1 VSHHIP
7 LPSKPEQELTVANRS
22 ASAPM
27 GMVYLEPLQ
36 SRPATEADS
45 NGILEYFQL
54 IRGHK
59 LLVLAMLLVGT
70 GAGCIVSFLQTPIYE
85 ARSFLEFQSA
95 SRGEGATGMGDHD
108 ASGFSSENFLTTQVK
123 VLQSKSL
130 QRRVQDKLKVE
141 QPKTAYTA
149 AGRLT
154 AWRKVFGLSS
164 PAGSRTKA
172 LAPEE
177 VTARVIDNS
186 RIIEIVCDSPD
197 AQYSA
202 AFANTMAS
210 EYINYSLESLW
221 ASANTT
227 SQWMTKQLD
236 RLKVNLQK
244 SENQLQQY
252 SQTSGLVYTGAE
264 QSIEEE
270 TLKQLQAEYSTAKAD
285 RIAKQ
290 SLSEMAA
297 SSQVDSIPQVVD
309 NGRLSEYQRKMAEL
323 RQELAELLSLYTPS
337 HYKVLKVQAQ
347 ITALES
353 TLGGERKTIRH
364 RIENE
369 YSAAKRREEL
379 LEAEYGK
386 QMDRLLQT
394 DRKSVYY
401 DILKH
406 EVDTDRSIYDQLLQ
420 KTKQVEVGSSIQAS
434 DIRVLDP
441 AEVPLHPARPNL
453 TRNASFGFLFG
464 LFGAFGLVI
473 GLEFIDR
480 SVRAPGESPFH
491 LQVPELGVIPSQKFF
506 PHPGDNRGP
515 PPDANGDGKSFE
527 LSTWQDHPSL
537 LAESFRS
544 ALASIMVSGSGATLP
559 GVIMITSAGKGEGKS
574 SIVSN
579 LGIALAEINQRVL
592 LVDADMRKPH
602 LHDIFNVSN
611 SWGLS
616 DLLREKSS
624 LESSPVE
631 GLCRKTD
638 IEGLHL
644 LPSGPGTVSIAN
656 LLYSRRLFE
665 LLQRLRAEFD
675 IVVIDTPPMLYI
687 SDARVLG
694 RLADGAILVIRAS
707 KTTRDAARAA
717 KQRLVDDGIPV
728 LGTILNEYDLRKK
741 PRYGYYNSYTY

>member
-1 VSHHIP
+1 M
-7 LPSKPEQELTVANRS
+7 PSKSEQELTVANRS
-22 ASAPM
+22 AAAPM

-36 SRPATEADS
+36 NRPTSEADS
-45 NGILEYFQL
+45 NGMLEYFEL
-54 IRGHK
+54 LRGHK
-59 LLVLAMLLVGT
+59 LLVLAMLLLGT
-70 GAGCIVSFLQTPIYE
+70 GAGCIISFLQVPIYE
-85 ARSFLEFQSA
+85 AHSYLEFQSA
-95 SRGEGATGMGDHD
+95 SNGGDAAGMGDHD
-108 ASGFSSENFLTTQVK
+108 GNGFSSENFLTTQVK
-123 VLQSKSL
+123 VLQSMSL
-130 QRRVQDKLKVE
+130 QKRVEAKVRDE
-141 QPKTAYTA
+141 YPKTAYA
-149 AGRLT
+149 APGRLT
-154 AWRKVFGLSS
+154 AWRKAFGLSM
-164 PAGSRTKA
+164 PRGARTKA
-172 LAPEE
+172 LAPVE
-177 VTARVIDNS
+177 VTARVVENS
-186 RIIEIVCDSPD
+186 RIIEILCDSPD
-197 AQYSA
+197 PQYSA
-202 AFANTMAS
+202 AFANTMAK
-210 EYINYSLESLW
+210 EYIEYSLESVW
-221 ASANTT
+221 ASANKTAE
-227 SQWMTKQLD
+227 WMNKQLD
-236 RLKVNLQK
+236 RLKTNLQQ
-244 SENQLQQY
+244 SENHLQQY
-252 SQTSGLVYTGAE
+252 SQNSGLVYTGAE
-264 QSIEEE
+264 QSIEEDA
-270 TLKQLQAEYSTAKAD
+270 LKQLQAEYATAKAD

-297 SSQVDSIPQVVD
+297 SSQVDSIPEVVD
-309 NGRLSEYQRKMAEL
+309 NGRLGEYQRKMAEL
-323 RQELAELLSLYTPS
+323 RQELAELLTLYTPS
-337 HYKVLKVQAQ
+337 HYRVMKVQAE
-347 ITALES
+347 ITAL
-353 TLGGERKTIRH
+353 TNTIGGERKTIRT

-369 YSAAKRREEL
+369 YAAARRREDL
-379 LEAEYGK
+379 LSAEYGK

-420 KTKQVEVGSSIQAS
+420 KTKQVEVGSAVQAS
-434 DIRVLDP
+434 GTRILDP
-441 AEVPLHPARPNL
+441 AEVPARPSRPNL
-453 TRNASFGFLFG
+453 ARNASFGFLFG
-464 LFGAFGLVI
+464 LFGAFGLVFA
-473 GLEFIDR
+473 LEFIDR
-480 SVRAPGESPFH
+480 SVRAPGEAPFH
-491 LQVPELGVIPSQKFF
+491 LQVPELGVIPSQKYF
-506 PHPGDNRGP
+506 PQAAESRGP
-515 PPDANGDGKSFE
+515 RSNGHRPGGQSFE

-544 ALASIMVSGSGATLP
+544 ALASIMVSGNGATLP

-602 LHDIFNVSN
+602 LHDIFNVAN

-624 LESSPVE
+624 LENSPVE

-644 LPSGPGTVSIAN
+644 LPSGPGTLSIAN

-665 LLQRLRAEFD
+665 LLQKLRAEFD

-741 PRYGYYNSYTY
+741 SRYGYYNSYTY

>member
-1 VSHHIP
+1 
-7 LPSKPEQELTVANRS
+7 
-22 ASAPM
+22 M

-36 SRPATEADS
+36 NRPTSEADS
-45 NGILEYFQL
+45 NGMLEYFEL
-54 IRGHK
+54 LRNHK
-59 LLVLAMLLVGT
+59 LLVLAMLLLGT
-70 GAGCIVSFLQTPIYE
+70 GAGFLISLLQTPIYQ
-85 ARSFLEFQSA
+85 AHSYLEFQSA
-95 SRGEGATGMGDHD
+95 SNGGDAAGMGDHEGN
-108 ASGFSSENFLTTQVK
+108 GFSSENFLTTQVK
-123 VLQSKSL
+123 VLQSTSL
-130 QRRVQDKLKVE
+130 QKRVEAKVRAE
-141 QPKTAYTA
+141 YPKIAYTA
-149 AGRLT
+149 PGRLT
-154 AWRKVFGLSS
+154 AWRKVFGLSR
-164 PAGSRTKA
+164 PRAARTKA
-172 LAPEE
+172 LAPVE
-177 VTARVIDNS
+177 VTARVVENS
-186 RIIEIVCDSPD
+186 RIIEILCDSPD
-197 AQYSA
+197 PQYSA

-210 EYINYSLESLW
+210 EYIEYSLESVW
-221 ASANTT
+221 ASSSKTAE
-227 SQWMTKQLD
+227 WMNKQLD
-236 RLKVNLQK
+236 RLKANLQQ

-252 SQTSGLVYTGAE
+252 SQNSGLVYTGAE
-264 QSIEEE
+264 QSIEEDA
-270 TLKQLQAEYSTAKAD
+270 LKQLQAEYATAKAD

-297 SSQVDSIPQVVD
+297 SSQVDSIPEVVD
-309 NGRLSEYQRKMAEL
+309 NGRLGEYQRKMAEL
-323 RQELAELLSLYTPS
+323 RQELAELLTLYTPS
-337 HYKVLKVQAQ
+337 HYRVMKVQAE
-347 ITALES
+347 ITAL
-353 TLGGERKTIRH
+353 TNTIGGERKTIRT

-369 YSAAKRREEL
+369 YAAARRREDL
-379 LEAEYGK
+379 LSAEYGK

-406 EVDTDRSIYDQLLQ
+406 EVDTDRAIYDQLLQ
-420 KTKQVEVGSSIQAS
+420 KTKQVEVGSAVQAS
-434 DIRVLDP
+434 GTRVLDP
-441 AEVPLHPARPNL
+441 AEVPERPSRPNVA
-453 TRNASFGFLFG
+453 RNASFGFLFG
-464 LFGAFGLVI
+464 LFGAVGLVI
-473 GLEFIDR
+473 GLEFVDR
-480 SVRAPGESPFH
+480 SVRAPGEAPFH
-491 LQVPELGVIPSQKFF
+491 LQVPELGVIPSQKYF
-506 PHPGDNRGP
+506 PHASESRGAGSNGHGAR
-515 PPDANGDGKSFE
+515 PDGSSFE

-544 ALASIMVSGSGATLP
+544 ALASIMVSGNGATLP

-602 LHDIFNVSN
+602 LHDIFNVPN

-624 LESSPVE
+624 LENSPVE

-644 LPSGPGTVSIAN
+644 LPSGPGTLSIAN

-665 LLQRLRAEFD
+665 LLQKLRAEFD

-741 PRYGYYNSYTY
+741 SRYGYYNSYTY

>member
-1 VSHHIP
+1 
-7 LPSKPEQELTVANRS
+7 
-22 ASAPM
+22 
-27 GMVYLEPLQ
+27 MVYLEPPQ

-54 IRGHK
+54 LRGHK
-59 LLVLAMLLVGT
+59 LLVMAMLVLGT
-70 GAGCIVSFLQTPIYE
+70 AGGCAISFLQVPIYQ
-85 ARSFLEFQSA
+85 ARSLLVFQSA
-95 SRGEGATGMGDHD
+95 SRGEGAGMGDHD
-108 ASGFSSENFLTTQVK
+108 ANGFSNENFLTTQVK

-130 QRRVQDKLKVE
+130 QKRVQDKLKAE
-141 QPKTAYTA
+141 NPKTAYTA

-154 AWRKVFGLSS
+154 AWRKVFGLST
-164 PAGSRTKA
+164 PAGARTKA

-177 VTARVIDNS
+177 VTARVMDNS

-210 EYINYSLESLW
+210 EYIEYSLESLR
-221 ASANTT
+221 ASANTA

-236 RLKVNLQK
+236 RLKGNLQS

-264 QSIEEE
+264 QSIEED
-270 TLKQLQAEYSTAKAD
+270 TLKQLQDEYSTAKAD

-337 HYKVLKVQAQ
+337 HYKVVKVQAQ

-353 TLGGERKTIRH
+353 TLGGERKAIRH

-369 YSAAKRREEL
+369 YSAARRREEL
-379 LEAEYGK
+379 LQAEYGK

-406 EVDTDRSIYDQLLQ
+406 ERDTDRAIYDQLLA
-420 KTKQVEVGSSIQAS
+420 KTKQVEIGSAVQVS
-434 DIRVLDP
+434 DIHILDP
-441 AEVPLHPARPNL
+441 AEVPLRPARPNL
-453 TRNASFGFLFG
+453 ARNASFGLLFG

-473 GLEFIDR
+473 ALEFIDR
-480 SVRAPGESPFH
+480 SVRAPGEAPFH
-491 LQVPELGVIPSQKFF
+491 LQVPELGVIPSQRYF
-506 PHPGDNRGP
+506 PHTVENRG
-515 PPDANGDGKSFE
+515 ASESNGDHGDLKSFE

-741 PRYGYYNSYTY
+741 SRYGYYNSYTY

>member
-1 VSHHIP
+1 
-7 LPSKPEQELTVANRS
+7 
-22 ASAPM
+22 
-27 GMVYLEPLQ
+27 MVYLEPLQ
-36 SRPATEADS
+36 NRPTSEPDS

-59 LLVLAMLLVGT
+59 LLVLAMLFLGT
-70 GAGCIVSFLQTPIYE
+70 GAGCVISFLQVPIYE
-85 ARSFLEFQSA
+85 AHSYLEFQSA
-95 SRGEGATGMGDHD
+95 SNGGDAAGMGDHD
-108 ASGFSSENFLTTQVK
+108 ANGFSSENFLTTQVK
-123 VLQSKSL
+123 VLQSMSL
-130 QRRVQDKLKVE
+130 QKRVENKVRALHP
-141 QPKTAYTA
+141 QTAYTSP
-149 AGRLT
+149 GRLI
-154 AWRKVFGLSS
+154 AWRKALGL
-164 PAGSRTKA
+164 PIARRARTKA
-172 LAPEE
+172 LAPVE
-177 VTARVIDNS
+177 VQARVVENS

-202 AFANTMAS
+202 VFANTMAS
-210 EYINYSLESLW
+210 EYIEFSLESVW

-227 SQWMTKQLD
+227 SEWMNKQLE
-236 RLKVNLQK
+236 RLKANLQA

-252 SQTSGLVYTGAE
+252 SQNSGLVYTGAE

-297 SSQVDSIPQVVD
+297 STQVDSIPQVVD

-323 RQELAELLSLYTPS
+323 RQELAELLTLYTPS
-337 HYKVLKVQAQ
+337 HPKVMNVQAQ
-347 ITALES
+347 ITALEN
-353 TLGGERKTIRH
+353 TLGGERKTIRT
-364 RIENE
+364 RIQNE
-369 YSAAKRREEL
+369 YVAAQRREDL
-379 LEAEYGK
+379 LAAEYGK

-401 DILKH
+401 DVLKH
-406 EVDTDRSIYDQLLQ
+406 EVDTDRTIYDQLLQ
-420 KTKQVEVGSSIQAS
+420 KTKQVEIGSAVQAS
-434 DIRVLDP
+434 GIRILDP
-441 AEVPLHPARPNL
+441 AEIPGRPTRPNL
-453 TRNASFGFLFG
+453 GRNASFGFLFG

-473 GLEFIDR
+473 GIEFVDR
-480 SVRAPGESPFH
+480 SVRAPGEAPFH
-491 LQVPELGVIPSQKFF
+491 LQVPELGVIPSQRYF
-506 PHPGDNRGP
+506 PHAAEGRNAPHPNGN
-515 PPDANGDGKSFE
+515 NGDGKAFE

-602 LHDIFNVSN
+602 LHDIFNVPN

-624 LESSPVE
+624 LENSPVE

-644 LPSGPGTVSIAN
+644 LPSGPGTLSIAN

-665 LLQRLRAEFD
+665 LLQKLRSEFD

-707 KTTRDAARAA
+707 KTTRDAARVA

-741 PRYGYYNSYTY
+741 SRYGYYNSYTY